1 MRKVLFLALLSLTLL
16 ASCAGLDAFLTPQ
29 SSSPG
34 VPPLSPAQQ
43 MLVDAKNSGLLPVSW
58 TEIALAA
65 LTVLQ
70 GGYIAVRGTQ
80 NKAVTTTHKTTI
92 QDLLKQ
98 IEDMNSSTSSES
110 TSPPPSSTASAS

>member
-80 NKAVTTTHKTTI
+80 NKAVATTHKSKI
-92 QDLLKQ
+92 EELLKQ
-98 IEDMNSSTSSES
+98 IYDLSSDSPSES